1 MTDRKLNLIQYIV
14 MALIAISACG
24 CSTQKTDK
32 NDFQI
37 MIVEAPLQCT
47 DELKE
52 LKAECRCPE
61 HDKESIATIISS
73 VGSVIGNLI
82 STLWD

>member
-1 MTDRKLNLIQYIV
+1 
-14 MALIAISACG
+14 
-24 CSTQKTDK
+24 
-32 NDFQI
+32 
-37 MIVEAPLQCT
+37 MIVEAPLQC
-47 DELKE
+47 DMEPKE